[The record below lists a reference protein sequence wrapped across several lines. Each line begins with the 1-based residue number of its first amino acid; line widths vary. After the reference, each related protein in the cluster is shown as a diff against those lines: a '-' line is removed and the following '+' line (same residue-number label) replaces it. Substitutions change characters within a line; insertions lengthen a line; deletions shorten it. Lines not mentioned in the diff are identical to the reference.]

1 MTWAAAPAS
10 NVARVPDPIVLPFPA
25 LSPESDHLY
34 ATPTRPDRIGR
45 VMAPVKINGQG
56 PFRMTVDTGANQSVI
71 TTRVAQLLGLQA
83 NERHVKLTGVTG
95 SLVVPTVAIELFET
109 GDLIQKNVDLPMM
122 PSVMGGA
129 DGILGMEGFE
139 DKRITVDFANDRFQ
153 IADSRGQRP
162 SSAFVR
168 VPVKLRFKRLLLATG
183 RVDGVKVHAV
193 IDTGAQRTL
202 GNNALRAELLRRRR
216 LHGAPS
222 PTSVI
227 GMTDVVQEGDAIYT
241 RRISL
246 GDLIITDVD
255 VIYGDIHVFRL
266 WGLEE
271 EPALLIGMDILGT
284 LHTLIVDYRLK
295 ELQIRIK

>member
-1 MTWAAAPAS
+1 MTWTAAHAS
-10 NVARVPDPIVLPFPA
+10 NIARAPDPIVLPFPS

-71 TTRVAQLLGLQA
+71 TTRVAQLLGLQV

-95 SLVVPTVAIELFET
+95 SLIVPTVAIDRFET
-109 GDLIQKNVDLPMM
+109 GDLIQEDVELPMM

-153 IADSRGQRP
+153 ISNSRGQRP
-162 SSAFVR
+162 STAFVR
-168 VPVKLRFKRLLLATG
+168 LPVKVRFKRLLLATG
-183 RVDGVKVHAV
+183 RVDGVKIHAV

-216 LHGAPS
+216 LHSAPS
-222 PTSVI
+222 KTAVI

-246 GDLIITDVD
+246 GDLVITDVD
-255 VIYGDIHVFRL
+255 VIYGDIHVFKL

-271 EPALLIGMDILGT
+271 EPALLVGMDILGT